1 LLDSF
6 SDFFAGSKFAIDV
19 QKYYEA
25 FTSRENYEQ
34 VELAQRELITVED
47 DLSKVQTQKLI
58 LSKRQSELGS
68 WIRGDLR
75 KVG

>member
-1 LLDSF
+1 
-6 SDFFAGSKFAIDV
+6 
-19 QKYYEA
+19 
-25 FTSRENYEQ
+25 

-58 LSKRQSELGS
+58 LSKRQSELGA